1 MQLDLNLLIVLDALL
16 EEGSV
21 TGAAQRLRLS
31 SPAVSRSLGRLR
43 RLTGDDI
50 LVRTGRTM
58 TPTPYAMAVRQQVG
72 ELLRQSREV
81 LAPRGVLD
89 PAELDRV
96 FTLQCHDALSTA
108 VAPVLLAG
116 IAEHAPG
123 VRLRFLAE
131 SALDTDE
138 LRHGRVDLEI
148 GAGVPAATEIRHE
161 TVGHDRFVAVLRRGH
176 PDADRLD
183 LPAYAARPHVLISRR
198 GRLTDPVDTALEEH
212 GLHRRVLAA
221 VGTTAA
227 AAHVIA
233 TSDAVLTAPE
243 LTWRPLLKAFDLVG
257 VPLPIALPAPP
268 VICCWHQR
276 YDTDPAHTW
285 LRERVRSAFTAVLTG
300 DRDGATA
307 PEPTR

>member
-1 MQLDLNLLIVLDALL
+1 MQLDLNLLTVLDALL

-58 TPTPYAMAVRQQVG
+58 TPTPYATAVRQRVA

-81 LAPRGVLD
+81 LTPRGALD
-89 PAELDRV
+89 PSTLDRV
-96 FTLQCHDALSTA
+96 FTLQCHDALATA
-108 VAPVLLAG
+108 VAPVLLAD
-116 IAEHAPG
+116 IAERAPG
-123 VRLRFLAE
+123 VRIRFLAE

-148 GAGVPAATEIRHE
+148 GATLPATPGIRHE
-161 TVGHDRFVAVLRRGH
+161 TVGHDRFVAVLRHGH
-176 PDADRLD
+176 PHAKHLD
-183 LPAYAARPHVLISRR
+183 LAAYAALPHILISRR
-198 GRLTDPVDTALEEH
+198 GRLTDPVDTVLETHALQ
-212 GLHRRVLAA
+212 RRVLAS

-233 TSDAVLTAPE
+233 HGDAVLTAAE
-243 LTWRPLLKAFDLVG
+243 LTWRPLLRAFELVG
-257 VPLPIALPAPP
+257 VPLPFSLPAPP

-276 YDTDPAHTW
+276 YDTDPAHSW
-285 LRERVRSAFTAVLTG
+285 LRDRVSAAFSTVLA
-300 DRDGATA
+300 DDQA
-307 PEPTR
+307 PLG